1 MSWNLST
8 TNDSASLQ
16 YIFCLYIAG
25 LSAKSQR
32 AIEEVKA
39 TCETFLKGRYEL
51 EIVDIYQQPALAK
64 AAQIV
69 AVPTLVRTLPSPM
82 RRYIGD
88 MSKKQGILISVGMR
102 QQERT
107 WKSPPN

>member
-1 MSWNLST
+1 MNGNLSAT
-8 TNDSASLQ
+8 TDDAGLR
-16 YIFCLYIAG
+16 YVFCLYIAG
-25 LSAKSQR
+25 LSARSQR
-32 AIEEVKA
+32 AIEEIKA
-39 TCETFLKGRYEL
+39 TCESFLKGRYEL

-88 MSKKQGILISVGMR
+88 LSKKQGILISVGMR
-102 QQERT
+102 QQEFT
-107 WKSPPN
+107 WNRPPT

>member
-1 MSWNLST
+1 MSAT
-8 TNDSASLQ
+8 TSVIADGVPMQ
-16 YIFCLYIAG
+16 YVFCLYVAG
-25 LSAKSQR
+25 LSVRSQR
-32 AIEEVKA
+32 AIEEIKA
-39 TCETFLKGRYEL
+39 TCESFLKGRYEL

>member
-1 MSWNLST
+1 MSGNS
-8 TNDSASLQ
+8 SATIDDVTLQ
-16 YIFCLYIAG
+16 YVFCLYVAG

-32 AIEEVKA
+32 AIEEIKA
-39 TCETFLKGRYEL
+39 TCENFLKGRYEL

-107 WKSPPN
+107 WTNPPK